1 MFRVCIVWKI
11 KCYRCFEWKIK
22 RWTNKK
28 INKKIKRYYEKER
41 YNDKKD
47 KEIKRWKDK
56 EMNKQRMYRIQ
67 NSDQRNIANRISI
80 KLYQTIRS
88 FRKSIWSNQ
97 QQIFDSIR
105 NACSYFRTC
114 SEMRV
119 RLNELIDHI
128 IESLQNR
135 EFCKVWSNHIIIS
148 AISFW
153 CHISWISKR
162 NITR

>member
-1 MFRVCIVWKI
+1 MFRVCIVWRI
-11 KCYRCFEWKIK
+11 ECYRCFEWKIE

-28 INKKIKRYYEKER
+28 INKKIERYYEKER
-41 YNDKKD
+41 YNDRKNR
-47 KEIKRWKDK
+47 EIKRWKDK
-56 EMNKQRMYRIQ
+56 EMNKQKVYRTQ
-67 NSDQRNIANRISI
+67 NSNQRDIASRISI

-88 FRKSIWSNQ
+88 SRKSTWSNQ

-105 NACSYFRTC
+105 DACSYFRTC
-114 SEMRV
+114 LEMRV

-135 EFCKVWSNHIIIS
+135 EFCKIWFSHIIIS
-148 AISFW
+148 AISLW
-153 CHISWISKR
+153 CHISWISKK

>member
-1 MFRVCIVWKI
+1 MFRIYIVWKV
-11 KCYRCFEWKIK
+11 KCYRCFEWKKK

-28 INKKIKRYYEKER
+28 INKKIKRYYEKKK

-47 KEIKRWKDK
+47 RKIKRWKDK
-56 EMNKQRMYRIQ
+56 KMNKQKMYRIQ
-67 NSDQRNIANRISI
+67 NSNQRNIANRISI

-105 NACSYFRTC
+105 NAYSYFRTC
-114 SEMRV
+114 FEMRV
-119 RLNELIDHI
+119 RLNELIDYI
-128 IESLQNR
+128 IENLQNR
-135 EFCKVWSNHIIIS
+135 EFCKIWFNHIIIF

-153 CHISWISKR
+153 YHIS
-162 NITR
+162 